1 MIIIVRV
8 GLGLAYQGVSSTPSR
23 QRDYNDPTSCVP
35 SPGRRNNGQLSRLQA
50 ASPQED
56 DIFQNLSLRGSS
68 NRTKLDMGA
77 GLDSRAAGNDLPCG
91 ADRKSGER
99 DGEREGVTVS
109 S

>member
-50 ASPQED
+50 ASPHED
-56 DIFQNLSLRGSS
+56 EILQNLSSS
-68 NRTKLDMGA
+68 SRTKLDIGT
-77 GLDSRAAGNDLPCG
+77 GLDSRVAGNELY
-91 ADRKSGER
+91 ATDRNIGER
-99 DGEREGVTVS
+99 NMEKKGETVS

>member
-23 QRDYNDPTSCVP
+23 QLHCNDPTSCVP

-56 DIFQNLSLRGSS
+56 DILQNLSLRGSS
-68 NRTKLDMGA
+68 SRTKLDIGT
-77 GLDSRAAGNDLPCG
+77 GLDSRVAGNELY
-91 ADRKSGER
+91 ATDRNSGER
-99 DGEREGVTVS
+99 NGEDKGETVS